1 MLMLLFQSFQ
11 ASEYEV
17 MYYYV
22 PSCSHCKR
30 FKPKLVAAQLKYRNV
45 NFNQINCQK
54 QHCENIFRYPS
65 VIFTHRNLTSV
76 FDFSMDV
83 ELFIESQIRPIANY
97 LVEPTLN
104 LSNTLIGRYNS
115 QNEFDELNQ
124 LLFSFKFRTEVILI
138 KSNEF
143 TLQRESL
150 KLNPTVQNALF
161 LSLPVQSAFNI
172 SELKKLIWD
181 SDEIPAFLTQK
192 TSGVEG
198 IYRTRIIGA
207 KEAESNGIDNN
218 SIIVIKNK
226 RRFQCTENDINLCAE
241 KAKLNQL
248 VEIKEGSSYSFKK
261 LKIFYIMVILGII
274 MKVNKYREKR
284 NTKK

>member
-11 ASEYEV
+11 ASEYDV

-22 PSCSHCKR
+22 PGCSHCKR

-65 VIFTHRNLTSV
+65 VIFTHKNLTSV

-83 ELFIESQIRPIANY
+83 ELFIESQMRPTAHY

-104 LSNTLIGRYNS
+104 LNNTLIGRYNS
-115 QNEFDELNQ
+115 QSEFDELNQ

-161 LSLPVQSAFNI
+161 LSLPVHSAFNI

-181 SDEIPAFLTQK
+181 SDEIPAFLGQK
-192 TSGVEG
+192 MSGAEG

-226 RRFQCTENDINLCAE
+226 KRFQCTENDINQCAE

-261 LKIFYIMVILGII
+261 LKIFYIMITLGII
-274 MKVNKYREKR
+274 MKVNKCREKR
-284 NTKK
+284 NAKK